1 MAKVKFCLSLDE
13 EIAERLRTYAK
24 EHHKTVAAAVTDWV
38 LSVTEK
44 EKEEQNMIVKTAVK
58 QYRDKEIF
66 LQSGIDLA
74 YLDKNEDV
82 EEKFGY
88 TVAHAT
94 VKNVNTEQSPD
105 AVTIYF

>member
-38 LSVTEK
+38 LSVTEE

-58 QYRDKEIF
+58 HKRKANE
-66 LQSGIDLA
+66 
-74 YLDKNEDV
+74 KNMFTTYDYNDGNGV
-82 EEKFGY
+82 
-88 TVAHAT
+88 
-94 VKNVNTEQSPD
+94 
-105 AVTIYF
+105 